1 MLRYSFQNELT
12 ELHTR
17 LLFMGGRIE
26 EMLNLSLHALRTGDV
41 AATEEVLRI
50 EEEIDKL
57 AEEVD
62 ARSIELIAKQQPVG
76 QDLRR
81 LIGSMRMAIDM
92 ERVADINVNIVE
104 QANLLP
110 RPLIKPLVDIPR
122 MIDVSASMFQD
133 ALDALVNS
141 NCELAYLVLQRDDV
155 VDRLCEDIVVELRDM
170 MSRDAGKVTGALPL
184 LVAAIQIE
192 RIADH
197 ATNIAESVIY
207 ICTGKRVKAL

>member
-1 MLRYSFQNELT
+1 MLRFNFQNELT
-12 ELHTR
+12 ELHAR

-26 EMLNLSLHALRTGDV
+26 EMLSLSLHALRTGDC

-50 EEEIDKL
+50 EVQVDEI

-62 ARSIELIAKQQPVG
+62 TRCIELIAKQQPVG

-104 QANLLP
+104 HASMLA

-122 MIDVSASMFQD
+122 MIDVSTTMFQD

-141 NCELAYLVLQRDDV
+141 NCELAYLVLERDDI
-155 VDRLCEDIVVELRDM
+155 VDDLCDDIIVELRDM
-170 MSRDAGKVTGALPL
+170 MTNDGSIVPKALPL
-184 LVAAIQIE
+184 LLATIQIE

-207 ICTGKRVKAL
+207 ICTGKRVKAE

>member
-1 MLRYSFQNELT
+1 MLRYSFQSELI

-50 EEEIDKL
+50 EDEIDKL

-122 MIDVSASMFQD
+122 MIDVSVSMFQD

-141 NCELAYLVLQRDDV
+141 NCELAYLVLERDDV
-155 VDRLCEDIVVELRDM
+155 VDRLCEDIVVELREI
-170 MSRDAGKVTGALPL
+170 MSRDASKVTGALPL

-207 ICTGKRVKAL
+207 ICTGKRVKAP

>member
-1 MLRYSFQNELT
+1 MLRYSFQSELI

-50 EEEIDKL
+50 EDEIDKL

-81 LIGSMRMAIDM
+81 LMGSMRMAIDM

-104 QANLLP
+104 QDNLLP

-141 NCELAYLVLQRDDV
+141 NCELAYLVLERDDV
-155 VDRLCEDIVVELRDM
+155 VDRLCEDIVVELREI
-170 MSRDAGKVTGALPL
+170 MSRDASKVTGALPL

-207 ICTGKRVKAL
+207 ICTGKRVKAP

>member
-1 MLRYSFQNELT
+1 MLRYNFQNELT

-26 EMLNLSLHALRTGDV
+26 EMLNLSLHALRTGDL
-41 AATEEVLRI
+41 AASDEVLRI
-50 EEEIDKL
+50 EDEIDKL

-62 ARSIELIAKQQPVG
+62 ARSVELIAKQQPVG

-133 ALDALVNS
+133 ALDALINS

-155 VDRLCEDIVVELRDM
+155 VDKLCEDIIVELREIMIKD
-170 MSRDAGKVTGALPL
+170 SNKVSGALPL
-184 LVAAIQIE
+184 FVAAIQIE

-207 ICTGKRVKAL
+207 ICNGKRVKA

>member
-1 MLRYSFQNELT
+1 MLRYSFQSELI

-50 EEEIDKL
+50 EDEIDKL

-122 MIDVSASMFQD
+122 MIDVSVSMFQD

-141 NCELAYLVLQRDDV
+141 NCELAYLVLERDDV
-155 VDRLCEDIVVELRDM
+155 VDRLCEDIVVELREI
-170 MSRDAGKVTGALPL
+170 MSRDASKVTGALPL